1 MKEFSK
7 IGFVQVGRI
16 GAVVVAGVLLTACQ
30 TNAEKEGEFS
40 RQSSFLISDRYPI
53 EVKKGEVR
61 LKIPTGHGA
70 NFSSDREHE
79 VRKFVDEFRNAGTGY
94 LFITTPSAAGGR
106 ANAVAGKVARLASQY
121 GVSSSKIRYRHYS
134 GSSRGPVIVAYRR
147 HFAVTK
153 KCGDWSESMAVTY
166 HNRPHP
172 NFGCAQQHNIA
183 AMAANPRDLETPRS
197 SSGTHAGRI
206 DDVFEKHRTGQ
217 STASARG
224 NNETGSVSDVK

>member
-7 IGFVQVGRI
+7 IGFVQAGRI
-16 GAVVVAGVLLTACQ
+16 GTVILAGMLVTACQ

-40 RQSSFLISDRYPI
+40 RQSSFLISERYPI

-94 LFITTPSAAGGR
+94 LFISTPSAGGGK
-106 ANAVAGKVARLASQY
+106 ANSVAGKVARLASAY
-121 GVSSSKIRYRHYS
+121 GVSASKIRYRHYN
-134 GSSRGPVIVAYRR
+134 GSRRGPVIVAYRR

-153 KCGDWSESMAVTY
+153 QCGDWSESMAATY
-166 HNRPHP
+166 ENKPYP
-172 NFGCAQQHNIA
+172 NFGCSQQHNIA
-183 AMAANPRDLETPRS
+183 AMAVNPRDLKTPRS
-197 SSGTHAGRI
+197 SSSIDAGRI
-206 DDVFEKHRTGQ
+206 DTVYEKYRKGE
-217 STASARG
+217 STTSQRG
-224 NNETGSVSDVK
+224 NSETGTVSDVQ